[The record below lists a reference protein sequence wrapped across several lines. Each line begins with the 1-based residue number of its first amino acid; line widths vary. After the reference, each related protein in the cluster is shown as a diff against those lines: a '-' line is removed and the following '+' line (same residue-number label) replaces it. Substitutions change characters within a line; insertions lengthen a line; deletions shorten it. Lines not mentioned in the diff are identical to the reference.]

1 MIVCYRMMF
10 LVLGII
16 TGILGIYFIKS
27 DDISYLNEK
36 NGKSSSKKKGRRLSK
51 VFGYGFSAIGIV
63 SAIGLVFTFLLGEAR
78 IEIIMNQYFLLII
91 IAILIM
97 SMFIQRGKDPS

>member
-1 MIVCYRMMF
+1 MIVCYRIMF

-16 TGILGIYFIKS
+16 SSALGIYFMKS
-27 DDISYLNEK
+27 DDISFLNDENEK
-36 NGKSSSKKKGRRLSK
+36 DTSKKKERRLSK
-51 VFGYGFSAIGIV
+51 VFGYGFSAIGVV

>member
-36 NGKSSSKKKGRRLSK
+36 NGKNSSKKEGRRLSK
-51 VFGYGFSAIGIV
+51 VFGYGFSAIGVV

>member
-1 MIVCYRMMF
+1 MIVCYRIMF

-16 TGILGIYFIKS
+16 TGILGI
-27 DDISYLNEK
+27 DISYLNDK
-36 NGKSSSKKKGRRLSK
+36 NGKNSSKKKGRRLSK

-78 IEIIMNQYFLLII
+78 LEIIMNQYFLLII

>member
-27 DDISYLNEK
+27 DDISYLNDK
-36 NGKSSSKKKGRRLSK
+36 NGKNSSKKKGRRLSK

-78 IEIIMNQYFLLII
+78 IENIMNQYFLLII

>member
-27 DDISYLNEK
+27 DDISYLND
-36 NGKSSSKKKGRRLSK
+36 KSVENSSKKKDRRLSK
-51 VFGYGFSAIGIV
+51 VLDMV
-63 SAIGLVFTFLLGEAR
+63 FLLSESSPLLVL
-78 IEIIMNQYFLLII
+78 FLL
-91 IAILIM
+91 
-97 SMFIQRGKDPS
+97 SF